1 MDLTTL
7 IDQLSCNGLY
17 PHPVEVITT
26 IETHISIVFLTGQ
39 YAYKLKKPVNF
50 GFLDFSTLEQR
61 KKFCHLELQ
70 LNKRTS
76 PEIYLEV
83 CSLYVQKGNLS
94 FFPEHEHDEPI
105 EYLVKMNQFDPNFVL
120 GRFLRDHT
128 LGFEQIENLST
139 QIATFHQQ
147 AEVCP
152 QDLIYGHPDDAV
164 HPMLENFPSLMQT
177 FDDPE
182 TSYRLRQLAQWTH
195 FKQKKLYPMLESRKQ
210 DGFVKACHGD
220 MHLDNITLIDDKPTL
235 FDGIEFNDQFR
246 WIDTINDLAFLL
258 IDLDYRQQTTLRR
271 QLLSLYMNQTSDY
284 NALELLRFYQ
294 TYRAMVRAK
303 ITALRYHQ
311 LDKNSYEAEE
321 CWQMALDYIKQAEG
335 YAYEVPETKIIL
347 MQGVA
352 GSGKSHYAKQL
363 LCELDAIIISSDIER
378 KRLYGISPLHRVSE
392 EEKRSLYSAEMN
404 QNTYETLFD
413 LTETIIKAGYS
424 VIVDATFL
432 KYQHREVF
440 IELAEKLNAD
450 YRVVYIEPDIELIQQ
465 NIRTR
470 EQNNNNPSDATID
483 IMHRH
488 VQQLEPPTRQED
500 VFRLNPHENICNETF
515 KSWLNRPI

>member
-1 MDLTTL
+1 MDLITL
-7 IDQLSCNGLY
+7 IDQLSASDLY

-39 YAYKLKKPVNF
+39 FAYKLKKPVNF

-61 KKFCHLELQ
+61 KNFCRLELA
-70 LNKRTS
+70 LNKRTA

-83 CSLYVQKGNLS
+83 VPLYAHHDRLS
-94 FFPEHEHDEPI
+94 FTQSNDSEPV
-105 EYLVKMNQFDPNFVL
+105 EYLVKMNQFDPNYVL
-120 GRFLRDHT
+120 GRFLRENT
-128 LGFEQIENLST
+128 LEFEQIENLAT
-139 QIATFHQQ
+139 QISNFHQQ
-147 AEVCP
+147 AEACP
-152 QDLIYGHPDDAV
+152 TDLIYGHPDDAV
-164 HPMLENFPSLMQT
+164 HPMLENFPSLIQT
-177 FDDPE
+177 FEHPE
-182 TSYRLRQLAQWTH
+182 VRYRLTQLAQWTH
-195 FKQKKLYPMLESRKQ
+195 FKQKQLYPLLERRKQ

-220 MHLDNITLIDDKPTL
+220 MHLDNITLINEKPVL

-258 IDLDYRQQTTLRR
+258 IDLDYRQQTALRR

-284 NALELLRFYQ
+284 KALELLRFYQ

-311 LDKNSYEAEE
+311 LDKNSREAED

-335 YAYEVPETKIIL
+335 YAYDVPETKIIL
-347 MQGVA
+347 MQGIA
-352 GSGKSHYAKQL
+352 GSGKSHYAQQL
-363 LCELDAIIISSDIER
+363 LNEVDAIIISSDIER
-378 KRLYGISPLHRVSE
+378 KRLYGVSPLHRVAE
-392 EEKRSLYSAEMN
+392 EEKSELYSAEMN
-404 QNTYETLFD
+404 QRTYETLYD
-413 LTETIIKAGYS
+413 LTETIVKAGYS

-440 IELAEKLNAD
+440 MELAEKLNAD
-450 YRVVYIEPDIELIQQ
+450 YRVVYIEPEIDLIEQ
-465 NIRTR
+465 NI
-470 EQNNNNPSDATID
+470 EQRLYKNDSPSDATID

-488 VQQLEPPTRQED
+488 LEQLEPPLNDEE
-500 VFRLNPHENICNETF
+500 VFKLTPHENICPETF

>member
-1 MDLTTL
+1 MDLLSL
-7 IDQLSCNGLY
+7 IDQLSSNDLY

-50 GFLDFSTLEQR
+50 GFLDFSTLTQR
-61 KKFCHLELQ
+61 KKFCQLELQ
-70 LNKRTS
+70 LNKRTA
-76 PEIYLEV
+76 PEIYLDV
-83 CSLYVQKGNLS
+83 CPLYLNDDKIS
-94 FFPEHEHDEPI
+94 FSPSKEEDEPV
-105 EYLVKMNQFDPNFVL
+105 EYLVKMNQFEPNFVL
-120 GRFLRDHT
+120 GRFLREHT
-128 LGFEQIENLST
+128 LTTGQIEDLAT
-139 QIATFHQQ
+139 QIANFHLQ
-147 AEVCP
+147 AQACP
-152 QDLIYGHPDDAV
+152 SDLIYGHPDDAV

-177 FDDPE
+177 YDDPE

-195 FKQKKLYPMLESRKQ
+195 FKQKQIYTLLEARKQ
-210 DGFVKACHGD
+210 EGFVKACHGD
-220 MHLDNITLIDDKPTL
+220 MHLDNITLIDNKPTL

-258 IDLDYRQQTTLRR
+258 IDLDYRKQIGLRR

-311 LDKNSYEAEE
+311 LDKHSYEAKS

-352 GSGKSHYAKQL
+352 GSGKSHYAREL
-363 LCELDAIIISSDIER
+363 LNEIDGVIISSDIER

-392 EEKRSLYSAEMN
+392 EEKTQLYSAEMN
-404 QNTYETLFD
+404 QKTYERLYD
-413 LTETIIKAGYS
+413 LTETISKAGYS

-440 IELAEKLNAD
+440 MELAEKLNAD
-450 YRVVYIEPDIELIQQ
+450 YRVIYIEPDIDRIEQ
-465 NIRTR
+465 NIRLRT
-470 EQNNNNPSDATID
+470 QSNDNPSDATID

-488 VQQLEPPTRQED
+488 IEQLEPPTNHEE
-500 VFRLNPHENICNETF
+500 VFKLKPHQNICLETF
-515 KSWLNRPI
+515 KSWLNQPI